1 MMKFTNKGQTLL
13 IKLNNTY
20 FVQATVKWNFEKEKY
35 DVELFIRRKDIT
47 IFDEVSQFEFVS
59 TREELFKAL
68 VKDIESKYA
77 DGYFDKSILR
87 YEYYIKCLEIGIDT
101 INNSEVEKNV

>member
-13 IKLNNTY
+13 INLDGTY
-20 FVQATVKWNFEKEKY
+20 FVQATAKWNFEKEKY

-47 IFDEVSQFEFVS
+47 MFDEVGQFEFTS
-59 TREELFKAL
+59 TREDLFKKL
-68 VKDIESKYA
+68 TKDIESKYV
-77 DGYFDKSILR
+77 DGYFNKSILR

-101 INNSEVEKNV
+101 IDSRVEKNV

>member
-13 IKLNNTY
+13 INLNDTY
-20 FVQATVKWNFEKEKY
+20 FVQATAKWNFEKEKY

-47 IFDEVSQFEFVS
+47 MFDEVGQFEFVS

-68 VKDIESKYA
+68 VKDIENKYLN
-77 DGYFDKSILR
+77 GYFDKSVLR

-101 INNSEVEKNV
+101 INNQVEKYV

>member
-13 IKLNNTY
+13 INLNDTY
-20 FVQATVKWNFEKEKY
+20 FVQATAKWNFEKEKY

-47 IFDEVSQFEFVS
+47 LFDEVGQFEFTS

-68 VKDIESKYA
+68 VKDIERKYSN
-77 DGYFDKSILR
+77 GYFDKSILR
-87 YEYYIKCLEIGIDT
+87 YEYYIKCLELGIDT
-101 INNSEVEKNV
+101 INSQVEKYV